1 MVILCLVTGACIMKL
16 FIAVINSAAKKAS
29 VFVTA
34 SQMWLTIPKGLVYY
48 AMEFITAVKSFIIQ
62 ATGLTRLG
70 LEDMILK
77 TRYQ

>member
-1 MVILCLVTGACIMKL
+1 MKL
-16 FIAVINSAAKKAS
+16 FTAFINSAAKKAS

-62 ATGLTRLG
+62 ARL
-70 LEDMILK
+70 K
-77 TRYQ
+77 P